1 MTERYACDPNPSL
14 VDRIAK
20 LLLPSLYPDPP
31 DGQVCTGPCVDHD
44 HRAAGAKAE
53 LEAEP

>member
-1 MTERYACDPNPSL
+1 MTERYACDPNPGL

-20 LLLPSLYPDPP
+20 LLLPSLSPDPP
-31 DGQVCTGPCVDHD
+31 DGHVCTGPCVDHD

-53 LEAEP
+53 LEAEL